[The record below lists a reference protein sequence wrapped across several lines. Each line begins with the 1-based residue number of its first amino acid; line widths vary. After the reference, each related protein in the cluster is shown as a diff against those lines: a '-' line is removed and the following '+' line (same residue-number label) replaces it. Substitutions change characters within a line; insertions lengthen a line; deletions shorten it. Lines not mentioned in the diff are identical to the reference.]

1 MRNHS
6 PWRVPLA
13 VALTGFAALLVQS
26 AGIYLSVQKLQE
38 VGAVITTEVVRLP
51 MLAAGLAALACFVAT
66 GWKLVRPLTRRQALC
81 SAGIA
86 VAYSYLVL
94 ALEQLGQRA
103 PGLFLLVSLS
113 QLLYLPLTA
122 QVNITSLAYQA
133 LPDFPGGLW
142 AYALLTPLLPLCY
155 LPFARGDRE
164 KAG

>member
-38 VGAVITTEVVRLP
+38 AGAVITTEVVRLP
-51 MLAAGLAALACFVAT
+51 MLLAELAALACFVAT

-94 ALEQLGQRA
+94 ALEQLGQRV
-103 PGLFLLVSLS
+103 PGLFSLVSLS

-142 AYALLTPLLPLCY
+142 MFALLTPLLPFCY
-155 LPFARGDRE
+155 LLFAKGKE
-164 KAG
+164 NT